1 MDFEKLGVDIMPLE
15 EMGKLSK
22 EAARGLIRLSK
33 TKKRAC
39 LISVAKNLI
48 EYQQRIIDANKVDI
62 QNGEKN
68 GMSQALLD
76 RLRLTE
82 DRIENMA
89 QGLRQVAGLEDP
101 IGEVISMKERP
112 CRWRSGDVRQR
123 SHPHC
128 SRVSYP

>member
-68 GMSQALLD
+68 GMSQA
-76 RLRLTE
+76 
-82 DRIENMA
+82 
-89 QGLRQVAGLEDP
+89 
-101 IGEVISMKERP
+101 
-112 CRWRSGDVRQR
+112 
-123 SHPHC
+123 
-128 SRVSYP
+128 